1 MKTMKLYSQILLQSL
16 IYLCFILGQ
25 LAFAQQPQLIVTA
38 EPDHVQAGE
47 TFTLQVMLNNLTS
60 NVASST
66 LSPDL
71 QPLNGKFNI
80 LNQQASE
87 YTQSYNGQLHRQLIW
102 SYIVEPLGMGTVTI
116 PALSL
121 TTPEGTF
128 SSQPL
133 NIEVKAGVNKDSSA
147 WLETSVSTN
156 KPALYQ
162 PVFYT
167 LRFYHQGDLM
177 DLRVLPPDSDIVL
190 EQLPAAVKNEKR
202 EINGKTMQ
210 MAEVT
215 YVITPMKSGTLEIK
229 AAQIVG
235 QKMDGRRTNGGFFS
249 YTTTRPVRI
258 SGEPLTLQVQ
268 APTQQPWL
276 PANQVSLT
284 QQWETPIEKSV
295 VVGTPLIRTLTLKA
309 EGTGAQPLPEL
320 SPFLQEQAG
329 WRVRLPKAETK
340 REVAPDGKTLVSTL
354 SQNMSITP
362 LQVGNLRLPALQMAW
377 WDIQQQKIR
386 WAELPEQVINV
397 VNDPNAPVAS
407 PQAVTGQ
414 ITVITDNAL
423 SSWQKATLFLA
434 LIALVIA
441 LFTSLNQRLN
451 FKTLSLKYLAY
462 FSLFPKT
469 QKYLQWG
476 HINSGSE
483 LKMLVLDYAMQEW
496 GVKQV
501 SLTQLAEYV
510 QTHFEQSEALARLL
524 RQLEQSLYGAPQQ
537 QTAFSLET
545 WQHEFQHCIQKLQ
558 TKEKRIEN
566 TLTPMQQISKM
577 LNFS

>member
-16 IYLCFILGQ
+16 VYLCFIVGQ
-25 LAFAQQPQLIVTA
+25 LVFAQQAQLIVTA
-38 EPDHVQAGE
+38 EPDHIQAGE

-60 NVASST
+60 NVANST

-80 LNQQASE
+80 LNQQVSE

-102 SYIVEPLGMGTVTI
+102 SYVVEPLGTGTVTI
-116 PALSL
+116 PPLSL
-121 TTPEGTF
+121 KTPDGTF

-133 NIEVKAGVNKDSSA
+133 NIEVKSGVNKDSSA

-202 EINGKTMQ
+202 EVNGKMMQ

-235 QKMDGRRTNGGFFS
+235 QKMDGRRTNGGFFN

-258 SGEPLTLQVQ
+258 TGEPVTLQVQ
-268 APTQQPWL
+268 PPTQQPWL

-284 QQWETPIEKSV
+284 QQWETPIQKSV

-340 REVAPDGKTLVSTL
+340 REVATDGKTLVSTL

-362 LQVGNLRLPALQMAW
+362 LQVGSLRLPALQIAW

-386 WAELPEQVINV
+386 WAELPEQVIEV
-397 VNDPNAPVAS
+397 IHDPNAPVAT
-407 PQAVTGQ
+407 PHAVTGQ
-414 ITVITDNAL
+414 VTVITDNTL
-423 SSWQKATLFLA
+423 SIWQKTTLLLA
-434 LIALVIA
+434 FIALVVA

-451 FKTLSLKYLAY
+451 FKIQFLNILAY
-462 FSLFPKT
+462 FSLLSRNKSNL
-469 QKYLQWG
+469 KWG
-476 HINSGSE
+476 QINSSSE

-510 QTHFEQSEALARLL
+510 QIHFEQSEELAHLL
-524 RQLEQSLYGAPQQ
+524 RQLEQVLYGVPQPQ
-537 QTAFSLET
+537 ITFSIET
-545 WQHEFQHCIQKLQ
+545 WQHEFQQCLQKLQ
-558 TKEKRIEN
+558 IKATGIEN
-566 TLTPMQQISKM
+566 PLTPMQQISKM